1 MRIAITLFTLLISAS
16 FFTSCGLKFKK
27 LESRSEV
34 QEDEVDRLMNEGNI
48 LFKQKEYTDALAK
61 FLEAR
66 AQDKSRKLV
75 NYNIG
80 ATYFSLENYAEAARA
95 FTDELLINN
104 ADPYAYIFR
113 AHSYAMMG
121 LNDKAESDVNLS
133 LQITD
138 HAMSYYVQGL
148 IHLNKNEFDMA
159 VNKFNAAIYKDPS
172 DYLFYR
178 DRGKAYFKLGRTDKA
193 CEDFA
198 QAKRINPKLEQ
209 TPEMKACDEENK

>member
-1 MRIAITLFTLLISAS
+1 MRIAITVFTLLMSAS
-16 FFTSCGLKFKK
+16 LFTGCGLKLKK
-27 LESRSEV
+27 LDSRNEV
-34 QEDEVDRLMNEGNI
+34 QEDEVGRLMNEGNI
-48 LFKQKEYTDALAK
+48 LFKQKKYTDALAK

-66 AQDKSRKLV
+66 AQDKSRTLV

-104 ADPYAYIFR
+104 ADAYAYIFR

-121 LNDKAESDVNLS
+121 LNEKAENDVDLS

-148 IHLNKNEFDMA
+148 IHLNKNEFEMA
-159 VNKFNAAIYKDPS
+159 VNKFNAAIYKDPA
-172 DYLFYR
+172 DYLYYR
-178 DRGKAYFKLGRTDKA
+178 DRGTAQSKLGKTEKA
-193 CEDFA
+193 CEDFKQA
-198 QAKRINPKLEQ
+198 QRINPKLDI
-209 TPEMKACDEENK
+209 TPEMEACGMDSK

>member
-1 MRIAITLFTLLISAS
+1 MRIAIILLTLVFSAS
-16 FFTSCGLKFKK
+16 FFNGCGLKFKK

-34 QEDEVDRLMNEGNI
+34 QEDEVSRLMNEGNI

-66 AQDKSRKLV
+66 VQDKSRKLV

-80 ATYFSLENYAEAARA
+80 ATYFALENYAEAARA
-95 FTDELLINN
+95 FTDELLVDNS
-104 ADPYAYIFR
+104 DPYAYIFR

-121 LNDKAESDVNLS
+121 LNEKAQNDVDLS

-148 IHLNKNEFDMA
+148 IHLNKNEFEMA
-159 VNKFNAAIYKDPS
+159 VNKFNAAIYKDPA
-172 DYLFYR
+172 DFLFYR
-178 DRGKAYFKLGRTDKA
+178 DRGKAYAKLGKTEKA

-209 TPEMKACDEENK
+209 MAEMEPCEKAAE